1 MIYYIVNVIE
11 KQIEVVD
18 MNFTTKA
25 LNKRWKNKLN
35 SCEVRGIEMKL
46 TQDQFFNLFLTSNGL
61 CDYTS
66 TKMSSDPSRH
76 DYVSIERI
84 DETKGYQL
92 GNICLVRKDINTI
105 KGRLLDHIDTVRQGS
120 HIKADMRP
128 LVTKMLTV
136 VFDKEKMQELK
147 DKYKHIGDTM
157 TKPLSETNV
166 EAPSEDFKVNED
178 VYLSGKYSALGS
190 LVGGI
195 SDFDLT
201 YNQFKQ
207 KMKTKSCGLTKRKF
221 TNEDDLVLYWVDKT
235 KSFSKDNTIIT
246 TKVLQEAL
254 DVFSAKTKLS
264 LTDLRNVV
272 KVLASI

>member
-1 MIYYIVNVIE
+1 MVTPKLKITKEHIE
-11 KQIEVVD
+11 NKWRMKLLNAKDRGISLLL
-18 MNFTTKA
+18 TKEEFFYVWENA
-25 LNKRWKNKLN
+25 LNVCDLSGKRMTAENGRPDTATLDRIRPEGDYHISNICIVRQDVNHAKSMFIETKIDAPKRPTIKDKKLLAQIN
-35 SCEVRGIEMKL
+35 S
-46 TQDQFFNLFLTSNGL
+46 TL
-61 CDYTS
+61 CDPV
-66 TKMSSDPSRH
+66 KLKK
-76 DYVSIERI
+76 V
-84 DETKGYQL
+84 
-92 GNICLVRKDINTI
+92 
-105 KGRLLDHIDTVRQGS
+105 
-120 HIKADMRP
+120 
-128 LVTKMLTV
+128 
-136 VFDKEKMQELK
+136 KEKYVMPSKEV
-147 DKYKHIGDTM
+147 GSV
-157 TKPLSETNV
+157 SETNV

-201 YNQFKQ
+201 YNQFKL

-272 KVLASI
+272 KVLASIQ